1 MHLVDSS
8 SVSFVGGRMKEPAGQ
23 MSSTRRTFLKTAVAA
38 GGVSV
43 LSTAN
48 VASAE
53 VILQKPESAGP
64 EPADGPM
71 GYHET
76 AHIKHY
82 YKTLRE

>member
-1 MHLVDSS
+1 
-8 SVSFVGGRMKEPAGQ
+8 MKEPASQ
-23 MSSTRRTFLKTAVAA
+23 MSSARRTFLKTAVAA
-38 GGVSV
+38 GGVTV

-48 VASAE
+48 AAPAEEVSQQSA
-53 VILQKPESAGP
+53 PAAP
-64 EPADGPM
+64 EPAAEST